1 VPVDLA
7 RAFVPSAI
15 LLATSPTSNPSV
27 VAFPVM
33 PIATL
38 LTVLKLIY

>member
-1 VPVDLA
+1 MPVDLA

-15 LLATSPTSNPSV
+15 LLTTLSTSNPSV

-38 LTVLKLIY
+38 LTALKLIY